1 VAHHSPLAPCRWQ
14 PGPGG
19 TPVAGTLKRNR
30 RCAGRLPHLS
40 WQTAAALTVALMAE
54 TSPAKAGLLAPML
67 QWIRPQLESRLVT
80 LCLDNTA
87 GSNPNLRRY
96 LQDPCQKLAG
106 PTSRCLI
113 EETDH
118 SGKGFEVMRE
128 MVGGR
133 FGDASEVVV
142 KRCLA
147 RMFGLP
153 PESLREVPLRE
164 LGRRF
169 GSAGQ
174 AGGTAP
180 AP

>member
-1 VAHHSPLAPCRWQ
+1 MASALV
-14 PGPGG
+14 
-19 TPVAGTLKRNR
+19 V
-30 RCAGRLPHLS
+30 
-40 WQTAAALTVALMAE
+40 ALTA
-54 TSPAKAGLLAPML
+54 TPSPAQAGLLAPML
-67 QWIRPQLESRLVT
+67 QWIRPQLESRLVV

-113 EETDH
+113 EETDQ
-118 SGKGFEVMRE
+118 SGRGFEVMRD

-133 FGDASEVVV
+133 FGDASEAVV

-169 GSAGQ
+169 GSGQ
-174 AGGTAP
+174 AGGAAP